1 MNYPAKS
8 GDPLIF
14 VCSDGAGSAS
24 HSQIGS
30 ALVCERFS
38 QLAVDYLESN
48 ESSETP
54 LNIEEAKRWIQAI
67 KIDIAEK
74 ATELSIEIRQLAC
87 TILGGIVLEK
97 SAYFLQIGDGAI
109 VVRHEDILAPVFW
122 PQSGEYANTTN
133 FLTDSESEERL
144 EFKTLGIVHELA
156 IFTDG
161 LERLL
166 LRFDIKSVHEPA
178 VKPMLKYLSEATQEQ
193 LVVMGDQLEEFLES
207 PQVNSRTDDDK
218 TLILAIRTSSD
229 ANVL

>member
-8 GDPLIF
+8 GDSLIF

-30 ALVCERFS
+30 TLVCERFS

-48 ESSETP
+48 ESCENP
-54 LNIEEAKRWIQAI
+54 LNLDEAKRWIQAI
-67 KIDIAEK
+67 KIDLAER
-74 ATELSIEIRQLAC
+74 ASEIFIETRQLAC

-144 EFKTLGIVHELA
+144 EFKTLGQVHELA

-178 VKPMLKYLSEATQEQ
+178 VKPMLKYLSESTKEQ
-193 LVVMGDQLEEFLES
+193 LASMGDQLEEFLES

-229 ANVL
+229 ANVH